1 MIENKQQRP
10 ILIASFSAVFAPAR
24 RGGAPPRLIHNCP
37 TPFLFNT
44 NKTNRIIIPPS
55 APLKTKDKRFSIQY
69 KFAFGGTGLPAVAG
83 NPACLPRQACALRFC
98 IVPLRH
104 DNDVFQSVMLAR
116 SLMKRLS
123 LFLSVVALCVAL
135 APGNVSA
142 QNPVWQP
149 SPGHT
154 QIPIWPG
161 MAPDASAVIPE
172 GPETLAT
179 DSKDL
184 IAGKPVQSVSNVS
197 RPTMTV
203 YAPKGKNAAAAVVV
217 FPGGGYQ
224 ILAMDLEGTE
234 VCDWLT
240 SRGIT
245 CVLLKY
251 RVPDSGPAWHDD
263 CQCNIH
269 PKAPTALEDAQR
281 TVGLVRFH
289 AAEWHID
296 PHKIGV
302 LGFSAGGHLVANIS
316 THFAHRAYAP
326 VDAADKVS
334 CRPDFAVAIYPGH
347 MLENTTK
354 EFELNPGIPVTGK
367 TPPTFLL
374 QAENDNVD
382 GVKQSLVYYIALK
395 NAGVPVEMH
404 LYAQGG
410 HAFGLRRTKL
420 PVSRWPEL
428 VETWLGTIGMIAQ

>member
-1 MIENKQQRP
+1 M
-10 ILIASFSAVFAPAR
+10 
-24 RGGAPPRLIHNCP
+24 
-37 TPFLFNT
+37 LF
-44 NKTNRIIIPPS
+44 IMG
-55 APLKTKDKRFSIQY
+55 
-69 KFAFGGTGLPAVAG
+69 FAFV
-83 NPACLPRQACALRFC
+83 
-98 IVPLRH
+98 
-104 DNDVFQSVMLAR
+104 
-116 SLMKRLS
+116 
-123 LFLSVVALCVAL
+123 
-135 APGNVSA
+135 PGNLSA
-142 QNPVWQP
+142 QSNVWQP

-154 QIPIWPG
+154 QVPIWP
-161 MAPDASAVIPE
+161 AVPDAQPAKGSEFMEVT
-172 GPETLAT
+172 GK
-179 DSKDL
+179 DSL
-184 IAGKPVQSVSNVS
+184 VAGRPWVSVSNVS

-203 YAPKGKNAAAAVVV
+203 YSPKGKNTGAAVVV
-217 FPGGGYQ
+217 FPGGGYE
-224 ILAMDLEGTE
+224 ILAIDLEGTE

-251 RVPDSGPAWHDD
+251 RVPDSGPAYHDD

-269 PKAPTALEDAQR
+269 PKVPAALEDAQR

-289 AAEWHID
+289 ATEWNID

-316 THFAHRAYAP
+316 THFAQRAYAP
-326 VDAADKVS
+326 VDATDKVS

-354 EFELNPGIPVTGK
+354 EFELNPEIPVTVR

-374 QAENDNVD
+374 QNEDDNVD

-428 VETWLGTIGMIAQ
+428 VEIWLRTIGMIPG